1 MKWQMW
7 QFLEWGFSRVPETP
21 NPWRTPEVLPIQA
34 RHNLYTITR
43 GAVLSMQAYLGAIEF
58 DSRLC
63 GWDSKDVAR
72 QRAEFQSQMLAVVPG
87 T

>member
-1 MKWQMW
+1 
-7 QFLEWGFSRVPETP
+7 
-21 NPWRTPEVLPIQA
+21 
-34 RHNLYTITR
+34 
-43 GAVLSMQAYLGAIEF
+43 MQAYLGAIEF